1 MKKTKATLFEDEI
14 DDIFLKPPSKV
25 DRTNVSNK
33 PSIESYFQIC
43 FSLKKMNY
51 FKYYFQL
58 YDHYITCKEHPNTE
72 EKAIM
77 DISNAFI
84 KKTFGTVINGV
95 KHFGIKF
102 IKKQNYEELY
112 HTDEKV
118 INAWFEVLK
127 SYCILTKFRCYFESI
142 KVIGKGN
149 FAKVFLVRRLS
160 DSKEFA
166 VKVFSKSVIMQDPL
180 EKKCLVYEVKMM
192 RLMRHPR
199 VLRLY
204 ELYEGE
210 NFIYCLCELYKGS
223 DLLNAIV
230 KKGSQPEQKALTI
243 TMQLLEGL
251 EYMHSMR
258 IIHRDLKPEN
268 IIFKNATD
276 IDLGI
281 VDLGFAS
288 HEEDYRKL
296 FVRCGT
302 PGYVAPEILN
312 DKDYDCKVDVYSAG
326 IILYII
332 LTGRIPFNGNSYK
345 QIVYKN
351 MKGMINFDFKSF
363 GIFVS
368 NESKITSHGF
378 TATNASKRAE
388 PETK

>member
-1 MKKTKATLFEDEI
+1 MKATLFDDEI
-14 DDIFLKPPSKV
+14 DDVFLKPPSSV
-25 DRTNVSNK
+25 DRS
-33 PSIESYFQIC
+33 SISKKATVEGFFQIC

-51 FKYYFQL
+51 FKYHFQL
-58 YDHYITCKEHPNTE
+58 FDHYIVCKEHSE
-72 EKAIM
+72 SDEKAIM
-77 DISNAFI
+77 DIQNAFL
-84 KKTFGTVINGV
+84 KKTSGTTINGV
-95 KHFGIKF
+95 KHFGLKF

-112 HTDEKV
+112 HTDENV
-118 INAWFEVLK
+118 IDLWFEKLK
-127 SYCILTKFRCYFESI
+127 RYCILTKFRCYFESI

-149 FAKVFLVRRLS
+149 FAKVFLVKRLT

-166 VKVFSKSVIMQDPL
+166 VKVFSKNEIMQDQL
-180 EKKCLVYEVKMM
+180 EKKCLIYEVKMM
-192 RLMRHPR
+192 RLMNHSR

-243 TMQLLEGL
+243 TMQILEGL
-251 EYMHSMR
+251 RYMHDMR

-268 IIFKNATD
+268 IIFKASSD

-281 VDLGFAS
+281 VDLGFAT

-312 DKDYDCKVDVYSAG
+312 DKNYDCKVDVYSAG
-326 IILYII
+326 IILYMI

-351 MKGMINFDFKSF
+351 MKGVIDFDFSSF
-363 GIFVS
+363 GIFCTNS
-368 NESKITSHGF
+368 SKIISY
-378 TATNASKRAE
+378 
-388 PETK
+388 